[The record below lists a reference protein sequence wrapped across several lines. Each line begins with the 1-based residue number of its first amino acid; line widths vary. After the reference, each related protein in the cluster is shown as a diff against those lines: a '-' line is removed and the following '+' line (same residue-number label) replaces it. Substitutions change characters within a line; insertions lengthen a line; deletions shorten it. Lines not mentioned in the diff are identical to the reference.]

1 MNSRTA
7 RRRLFATDPLPKMA
21 YYTKR
26 THDALDYLPRT
37 PLTEYA
43 KGSVIYSGKSESLHV
58 VASGRV
64 KISSVAPDGW
74 ESIIRIVP
82 PESLFGECSLINADS
97 SERAIALDWVK
108 VMAWSRAEVEYQI
121 DKNPR
126 LGLALLEE
134 FALAILNMNDRLR
147 AMAALRTPERV
158 MVSLLQLQHTLGKPQ
173 VDGVMRMASLS
184 HMVIAEYA
192 GTSREIVSAQMTRLR
207 RLGMIRYS
215 RRFIDV
221 DCEAMEQALQNGNPY
236 NGPVNFAGDKSA
248 HSTPPSDTMTT

>member
-1 MNSRTA
+1 M
-7 RRRLFATDPLPKMA
+7 D

-26 THDALDYLPRT
+26 AHDALDYLPRT

-43 KGSVIYSGKSESLHV
+43 KGSVIYSAKSESLYV

-64 KISSVAPDGW
+64 KISRVAADGW
-74 ESIIRIVP
+74 ESIARIVP
-82 PESLFGECSLINADS
+82 PEGLFGECSLINADS

-121 DKNPR
+121 DKNPQ

-134 FALAILNMNDRLR
+134 FALAISYMNDRLR
-147 AMAALRTPERV
+147 AMATLRTPERV
-158 MVSLLQLQHTLGKPQ
+158 MLSLLQLQHTLGKPQ

-184 HMVIAEYA
+184 QMIIAEHV
-192 GTSREIVSAQMTRLR
+192 GTSREIVSAEMNRLR

-221 DCEAMEQALQNGNPY
+221 DCEAMEQALHNTDPH
-236 NGPVNFAGDKSA
+236 NGPVNFEGDKSA
-248 HSTPPSDTMTT
+248 HPTPPSDTMTT